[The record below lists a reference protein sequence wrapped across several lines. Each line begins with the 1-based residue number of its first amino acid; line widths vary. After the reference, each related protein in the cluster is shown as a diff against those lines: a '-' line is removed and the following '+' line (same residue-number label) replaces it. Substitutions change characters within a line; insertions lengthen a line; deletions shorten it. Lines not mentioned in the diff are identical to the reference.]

1 MSSDPMMP
9 IGMSFCGF
17 FASCAAVLTASNP
30 MYAKNTIAA
39 PVMTPLQPYSPGP
52 SLGGMNGFQFAEWT
66 ACAAPKMKSSTTAS
80 FTNTMTL
87 LTFADSLMPT
97 TRSVVMI
104 AMMMTAG
111 RLKTAVA
118 VVPSAHVTSVPRA
131 ADRAHGKSKCRAG
144 RRDDTTEPDQPIPTV
159 TAPGAYSSTRAHPT
173 IQAMS
178 SPNVVSPQA

>member
-1 MSSDPMMP
+1 
-9 IGMSFCGF
+9 
-17 FASCAAVLTASNP
+17 
-30 MYAKNTIAA
+30 
-39 PVMTPLQPYSPGP
+39 
-52 SLGGMNGFQFAEWT
+52 MNGFQFAEWT

-118 VVPSAHVTSVPRA
+118 VVASRHGTRLPRA
-131 ADRAHGKSKCRAG
+131 AVMAHGKAKWKAG
-144 RRDDTTEPDQPIPTV
+144 RPDDTTK
-159 TAPGAYSSTRAHPT
+159 PGQT
-173 IQAMS
+173 IADV
-178 SPNVVSPQA
+178 P